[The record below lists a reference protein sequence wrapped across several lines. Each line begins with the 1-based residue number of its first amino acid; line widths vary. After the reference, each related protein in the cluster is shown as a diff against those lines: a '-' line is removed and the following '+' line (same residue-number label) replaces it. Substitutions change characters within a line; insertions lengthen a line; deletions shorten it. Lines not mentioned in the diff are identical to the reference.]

1 MKQPWV
7 LAVLILA
14 TLAFAGD
21 KNKDKDKDQA
31 ASDLTI
37 KVVKAS
43 TGKPVRN
50 AAVVLHPVSSKGKQA
65 SGGVNLK
72 TDLEGVTSYSGIP
85 YGKVRVQVIVPG
97 LQTYGED
104 FDIDQ
109 PQKEI
114 VVKMEPPQKQYSI
127 YEHGAGP
134 DDIDPDKKK

>member
-1 MKQPWV
+1 MKQLWV
-7 LAVLILA
+7 LAFLMLA

-21 KNKDKDKDQA
+21 KKDQP

-43 TGKPVRN
+43 TGKPVRY
-50 AAVVLHPVSSKGKQA
+50 AAVVLHPVNAKGKQE
-65 SGGVNLK
+65 SGGLNLK
-72 TDLEGVTSYSGIP
+72 TDLEGVTTYSGIP
-85 YGKVRVQVIVPG
+85 YGKVRIQVIVPG
-97 LQTYGED
+97 LQTYGQD
-104 FDIDQ
+104 FEIDQ

-134 DDIDPDKKK
+134 SDIDPDKKK